1 MSTTTNRHATER
13 SLGELVS
20 EATHELSTLLRAE
33 VELAK
38 VEIRDEVSKAGKGA
52 GLLGAAGVL
61 AWFAVAF
68 LSAALAFGL
77 VELGLSGWQATLV
90 VGILYAVGAVISA
103 LLGRRRVATVQPPQ
117 RTIDTLKEDVAWA
130 RSRKS

>member
-20 EATHELSTLLRAE
+20 EATHELSTLFRAE